1 MILKRTALAAYLT
14 LASAANADN
23 LPEKHYQQQ
32 WCDERNGVMEYR
44 VPGGR
49 VDCLTDTHAVEVD
62 FARKW
67 AEAIGQSLYYAHYT
81 GKKPGILLIVS
92 TGKDQIRLKNIKP
105 VVEKLGI
112 EVWVV
117 VK

>member
-1 MILKRTALAAYLT
+1 MEKALLLIC
-14 LASAANADN
+14 LASTSIAYANN

-32 WCDERNGVMEYR
+32 WCDEHNGVMEYR

-112 EVWVV
+112 DVWIV